1 MGSLEKTFS
10 AEIVNS
16 GPAAMKKVVE
26 RDLEATGPKN
36 PTMPRPCHQKNV
48 HRGRERPRTFQRSL
62 VCLQQDPEDLPELNQ
77 SAML

>member
-1 MGSLEKTFS
+1 MGSLEKN
-10 AEIVNS
+10 IQR
-16 GPAAMKKVVE
+16 
-26 RDLEATGPKN
+26 RDRQRGTGSNEESRRKGLGATGPKN

-48 HRGRERPRTFQRSL
+48 HRERERPRTFQRSL